1 MSSAA
6 LDPQVKVR
14 KSRALFA
21 LIVILV
27 FALLPLFQVWLRTF
41 NYILHLSMFTMLYVA
56 MASGWNIIG
65 GYSGYTSLGHNV
77 FYAVGAYFS
86 GLLMVYLGISP
97 FITFPLAGVTAMLI
111 GLVVGLIS
119 LRTRGPTFIIVTI
132 AMVMLTA
139 HAFDKWELA
148 GGANGLSM
156 PFLKVHPAFS
166 KIPFYYAVLFIALVT
181 IAASYKIRHSKF
193 GLGLRAISQDEL
205 KAEVAGIPTSRYKI
219 LAFALSGFFV
229 GMCGA
234 IWGYY
239 LTYLRP
245 DLFLTIAIASNMV
258 LMSILGG
265 RGTVLG
271 PVVGAIIIV
280 LVNQFFVSQMGSTAL
295 NIVFTGVV
303 LILVL
308 KFFPRGVVGTLKMKN
323 KLPGFLDWETR

>member
-1 MSSAA
+1 MEPQKRLRRNRLIFAVVVIGVLAA
-6 LDPQVKVR
+6 MP
-14 KSRALFA
+14 
-21 LIVILV
+21 
-27 FALLPLFQVWLRTF
+27 LLQVWLRTL
-41 NYILHLSMFTMLYVA
+41 NYVLHLTMFTMLYVA

-65 GYSGYTSLGHNV
+65 GYAGYTSLGHNV

-86 GLLMVYLGISP
+86 GLLMAYLDISP
-97 FITFPLAGVTAMLI
+97 FFTFPLAGLTAMLI
-111 GLVVGLIS
+111 GLAVGLIS

-156 PFLKVHPAFS
+156 QFMRIDPAFS
-166 KIPFYYAVLFIALVT
+166 KIPFFYAILLIAVAT

-193 GLGLRAISQDEL
+193 GLGLRAISQDEV

-219 LAFALSGFFV
+219 LAFAMSGFFV

-295 NIVFTGVV
+295 NIVFTGIV

-308 KFFPRGVVGTLKMKN
+308 KFFPRGVVGTLKLRGR
-323 KLPGFLDWETR
+323 LPSFLDWESR